1 MTGEDCVGI
10 EEPSAQK
17 LLIDK
22 VLRTPLEVT
31 WTVTSRCNLR
41 CPYCLESSLPSD
53 AADDAS
59 DETRDLIVRELIAGD
74 VLRVYVSGGEPLL
87 VKEVPDYVAR
97 LRDSGAVVRLTTNG
111 VLVDEDVADRLAEAR
126 LNAAEVSLQPGQAGP
141 VERAILLFA
150 ERNIPTLLRVVV
162 THANIADL
170 EAIVTPFVRSGVK
183 KIELQEVVPL
193 GRAASD
199 AARYE
204 LDIESLRDVR
214 DRVEDMRRRWGDA
227 FVSFTSA
234 TLADLDSGKPVPCS
248 LGERN
253 RKSCEI
259 GPDGNVIPCTPATAY
274 GVRNL
279 IPEKG
284 LARCFQDIS
293 RLYAPF
299 VDPPA
304 GGRCDGCSWIAP
316 CGGGCRAISFLLTGR
331 TDGGN
336 PVCRTFRAVDSREA
350 ISAG

>member
-1 MTGEDCVGI
+1 LVDTR
-10 EEPSAQK
+10 
-17 LLIDK
+17 LIDK

-53 AADDAS
+53 APDDAS
-59 DETRDLIVRELIAGD
+59 AETRDLIVRELIAAE

-111 VLVDEDVADRLAEAR
+111 VLPDEDMADRLEEAR

-141 VERAILLFA
+141 VKRALSLLA
-150 ERNIPTLLRVVV
+150 ERDIPTLLRVVV
-162 THANIADL
+162 TRANVADL
-170 EAIVTPFVRSGVK
+170 EAIVSQFTGSSVQ
-183 KIELQEVVPL
+183 KIEIQEVVPL

-204 LDIESLRDVR
+204 LDVETLRSVR
-214 DRVEDMRRRWGDA
+214 SRVEGMKRQWGDA
-227 FVSFTSA
+227 SVSFTSA
-234 TLADLDSGKPVPCS
+234 TLADLDSGRPLPCS

-304 GGRCDGCSWIAP
+304 GGRCDGCSWAGP
-316 CGGGCRAISFLLTGR
+316 CGGGCRAVSFLLTGKA
-331 TDGGN
+331 DGGN

-350 ISAG
+350 VSAG